1 MAFKVLGKVVNPKEQ
16 ISKPAPKAPD
26 SFFDEKE
33 MNFILTKLR
42 SASYTGTEFEMFY
55 SIWLKIM
62 ELGPK

>member
-1 MAFKVLGKVVNPKEQ
+1 MAFKVLGKVANPKEQ
-16 ISKPAPKAPD
+16 KPKPAPKAPD
-26 SFFDEKE
+26 SFFREKE
-33 MNFILTKLR
+33 MDFILTKLR